1 MNAEEEIFKL
11 AQKVAVLESKIDTYE
26 QQLNGLGETLRHLI
40 DTYEQQLT
48 GLGETLRHLI
58 ATNQTDIKAAIKER
72 LDEPLYGIEPRLCVA
87 ERNIFKA
94 QIYTAAIA
102 ATATSF
108 AIIIQYTLTSLGIN
122 VGDLFIKAKK

>member
-11 AQKVAVLESKIDTYE
+11 AQKVAVLESKVNTYE
-26 QQLNGLGETLRHLI
+26 QQLNGLGETLR
-40 DTYEQQLT
+40 QS
-48 GLGETLRHLI
+48 I
-58 ATNQTDIKAAIKER
+58 AANQADIKAAIKER

-94 QIYTAAIA
+94 QIYAAAVA
-102 ATATSF
+102 ATATAF

-122 VGDLFIKAKK
+122 VWDLFIKAKK